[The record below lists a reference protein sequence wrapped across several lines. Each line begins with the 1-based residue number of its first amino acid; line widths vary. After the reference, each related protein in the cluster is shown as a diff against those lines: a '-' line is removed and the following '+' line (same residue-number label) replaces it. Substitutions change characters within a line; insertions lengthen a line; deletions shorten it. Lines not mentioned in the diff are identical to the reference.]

1 MLVISHRG
9 AAGLARENTL
19 EALRAG
25 LAAGADILE
34 FDVRLTADKIP
45 ILSHDFLAI
54 RTYHNTS
61 IISRHTLAELKKRF
75 KGRSIL
81 TLKEVLDEFF
91 GVALLNIEIKGRG
104 TGEVVAALVKDTFIS
119 SSQDWD
125 NVLFSSFRG
134 SELVA
139 VRRISKYANLALLH
153 SINPFI
159 FIAYHR
165 KLHLTAVGFHR
176 LYAPDF
182 ALEIARQAGLF
193 TYVYTVDRPH
203 AALLFSQKR
212 VDGIVT
218 NRPDS
223 ILREINRHQKRP
235 HQS

>member
-9 AAGLARENTL
+9 AAGLARENTI

-34 FDVRLTADKIP
+34 FDIRLTKDNVP
-45 ILSHDFLAI
+45 ILTHDFLAI

-75 KGRSIL
+75 KGQPIT
-81 TLKEVLDEFF
+81 TLEEVLDEFF
-91 GVALLNIEIKGRG
+91 GVIILNIELKGPGSGKKVIK
-104 TGEVVAALVKDTFIS
+104 LVRDKFIKS
-119 SSQDWD
+119 SKDWD
-125 NVLFSSFRG
+125 KVLFSSFRA

-139 VRRISKYANLALLH
+139 VRRLSKEANLALLH
-153 SINPFI
+153 SMNPFI

-165 KLHLTAVGFHR
+165 KLQLTAVGFHR

-182 ALEIARQAGLF
+182 AIEIARRAGLF

-203 AALLFSQKR
+203 AALLFSQKHI
-212 VDGIVT
+212 DGIVT
-218 NRPDS
+218 NRPDVV
-223 ILREINRHQKRP
+223 LREFNKHA
-235 HQS
+235 S